1 MGIFDKILKKSS
13 ATTATRTI
21 SSLVN
26 EQGSF
31 TTWSGDAYS
40 NDIYRGAVDAIAR
53 NCGKLKGSH
62 VINYEDHRT
71 KEGDCKLNRL
81 LQLQPN
87 PYMNAYDFLYK
98 MITHY
103 YLYNNSFALLERDAR
118 GNTSG
123 IYPIT
128 CSYVEFLSDGLN
140 RLFCRFT
147 LESGQAVILPYEDL
161 IHLRRNFNSNGLLG
175 DDNAALYPAIELA
188 HTENEGIINAIKAG
202 ASIRGILH
210 YTQIMAPEL
219 LKQEKEAFMKDY
231 LAMNN
236 DGGIVATDQKTE
248 YTPIDSS
255 PTMINA
261 DQSKAI
267 REKIYNYLGISEN
280 IVNSSYDEN
289 TFAAFYESVI
299 EPIAVALG
307 MEFTRK
313 IFNEREQAFGNAI
326 VFDSGR
332 LQFTSNATKVQLIKE
347 LMPMGLLTVNQAL
360 EILNLPSVQDGDK
373 RLQKLDFID
382 QEIAADYQLR
392 KATEHLDNKEV

>member
-1 MGIFDKILKKSS
+1 MSVFDKIFKKNVATPKS
-13 ATTATRTI
+13 ATA
-21 SSLVN
+21 LVN

-71 KEGDCKLNRL
+71 KEGNCKLNRL
-81 LQLQPN
+81 LQVQPN

-98 MITHY
+98 LTTRY
-103 YLYNNSFALLERDAR
+103 YLYNNSFALLERDER
-118 GNTSG
+118 GDVTG

-128 CSYVEFLSDGLN
+128 CSYVQFMSDGLN
-140 RLFCRFT
+140 RLYCRFT
-147 LESGQAVILPYEDL
+147 LESGAAVTLPYSDL
-161 IHLRRNFNSNGLLG
+161 IHLRRNFNNNGLLG
-175 DDNAALYPAIELA
+175 DDNAALTPALELA

-210 YTQIMAPEL
+210 YTQIMAPDL
-219 LKQEKEAFMKDY
+219 LKKEKEAFMQDY

-236 DGGIVATDQKTE
+236 DGGVVATDQKTE
-248 YTPIDSS
+248 YTPIDSK
-255 PTMINA
+255 PAMINA
-261 DQSKAI
+261 DQSKAT
-267 REKIYNYLGISEN
+267 REKIYNYLGISES

-313 IFNEREQAFGNAI
+313 IFNDREQAYGNAI

-360 EILNLPSVQDGDK
+360 EILNLPSVKDGDK

-382 QEIAADYQLR
+382 QSIAADYQLKR
-392 KATEHLDNKEV
+392 ALGNLDNKEV

>member
-1 MGIFDKILKKSS
+1 MGVFDKLFKKKSLTVGG
-13 ATTATRTI
+13 AALI
-21 SSLVN
+21 N
-26 EQGSF
+26 EPGIF

-62 VINYEDHRT
+62 VIRYADHET
-71 KEGDCKLNRL
+71 KDGDCKLNRL

-87 PYMNAYDFLYK
+87 AYMNAYDFLYK
-98 MITHY
+98 VVTRLLI
-103 YLYNNSFALLERDAR
+103 YNNSFAYLERDER
-118 GNTSG
+118 GVVIA
-123 IYPIT
+123 IYPVT
-128 CSYVEFLSDGLN
+128 CSYVEFLTDASG
-140 RLFCRFT
+140 RLFVRFT
-147 LESGQAVILPYEDL
+147 LESGVTTILPYEDL
-161 IHLRRNFNSNGLLG
+161 IHLRRNFNNNSLLG
-175 DDNAALYPAIELA
+175 DSNDALTPALELA
-188 HTENEGIINAIKAG
+188 HTENEGIINSIKTG

-210 YTQIMAPEL
+210 YTQVMAPEL
-219 LKQEKEAFMKDY
+219 LKKEKEAFMQDY
-231 LAMNN
+231 LQMSNN
-236 DGGIVATDQKTE
+236 GGVVATDSKTE
-248 YTPIDSS
+248 YTPIDSKS
-255 PTMINA
+255 VVIDP
-261 DQSKAI
+261 DQSK
-267 REKIYNYLGISEN
+267 ETKTKIYNYLGISES

-313 IFNEREQAFGNAI
+313 IFNAREQAYGNAI

-360 EILNLPSVQDGDK
+360 EILNLPGVPDGDK

-382 QEIAADYQLR
+382 QSIAADYQLS
-392 KATEHLDNKEV
+392 KAVSNLDNKEV

>member
-1 MGIFDKILKKSS
+1 MGLFDKIFKKNSPAAAVRS
-13 ATTATRTI
+13 TETLI
-21 SSLVN
+21 N
-26 EQGSF
+26 ENGSF

-53 NCGKLKGSH
+53 NAGKLKGSH

-71 KEGDCKLNRL
+71 KEGNCKLNRL
-81 LQLQPN
+81 LQVQPN

-98 MITHY
+98 LVTRF
-103 YLYNNSFALLERDAR
+103 YLYNNSFALLERDGR
-118 GNTSG
+118 GDVKG

-128 CSYVEFLSDGLN
+128 CSYVEFLSDGAN
-140 RLFCRFT
+140 RLYCRFT
-147 LESGQAVILPYEDL
+147 LDSGAVVTLPYADL
-161 IHLRRNFNSNGLLG
+161 IHLRRNFNNNGLLG
-175 DDNAALYPAIELA
+175 DDNGAIYPAIELA
-188 HTENEGIINAIKAG
+188 HTENEGIINAIKSG
-202 ASIRGILH
+202 ANIRGILH

-219 LKQEKEAFMKDY
+219 LKQEKEAFMQDY
-231 LAMNN
+231 LAMSN
-236 DGGIVATDQKTE
+236 DGGVVATDQKTE
-248 YTPIDSS
+248 YTPIESK
-255 PTMINA
+255 PTIINA

-267 REKIYNYLGISEN
+267 REKIYNYLGISES

-313 IFNEREQAFGNAI
+313 IFNDREQAYGNAI

-360 EILNLPSVQDGDK
+360 EILNLPSVKDGDK

-382 QEIAADYQLR
+382 QSIAADYQLKR
-392 KATEHLDNKEV
+392 AVGNLDNKEV

>member
-1 MGIFDKILKKSS
+1 MGIFDKIFKKNSV
-13 ATTATRTI
+13 ATTHTI
-21 SSLVN
+21 SSLIN

-40 NDIYRGAVDAIAR
+40 NDIYRAGVDAIAR

-71 KEGDCKLNRL
+71 KEGNCRLNRL

-98 MITHY
+98 MITRY
-103 YLYNNSFALLERDAR
+103 YLYNNSFALLERDTR
-118 GNTSG
+118 GDITS

-140 RLFCRFT
+140 RLFCRFN
-147 LESGQAVILPYEDL
+147 LESGQQVILPYVDL

-219 LKQEKEAFMKDY
+219 LKQEKEAFMQDY

-236 DGGIVATDQKTE
+236 DGGVVATDQKTE
-248 YTPIDSS
+248 YTPIDSK
-255 PTMINA
+255 PTLIDA
-261 DQSKAI
+261 DQSQAI
-267 REKIYNYLGISEN
+267 KDKIYNYLGISES

-289 TFAAFYESVI
+289 TFSAFYESVI

-313 IFNEREQAFGNAI
+313 IFNDREQAFGNAI

-360 EILNLPSVQDGDK
+360 EILNLPSVKDGDK

-382 QEIAADYQLR
+382 QSIAADYQLKR
-392 KATEHLDNKEV
+392 AVGNLDNREV